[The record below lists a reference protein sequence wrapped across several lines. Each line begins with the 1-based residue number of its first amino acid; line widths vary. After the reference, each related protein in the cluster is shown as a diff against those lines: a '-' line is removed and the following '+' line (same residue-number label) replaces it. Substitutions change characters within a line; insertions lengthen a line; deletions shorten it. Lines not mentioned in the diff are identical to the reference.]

1 MNPEAGRRDRR
12 GGDRR
17 RSGGRRVED
26 TGAPDRSGP
35 DPTGEEAGDSL
46 DMPLTQLR
54 EDPDGLSPSS
64 EGPFSRIARTYVAAR
79 AILGGLLCLMQFSF
93 GSAAAG
99 PWLPWSQLLVTG
111 YAVQGVVLW
120 WSLRSGT
127 EPLTDGPRAS
137 SRRLWA
143 ATIGVDLSAFSLLHL
158 LGSPSTL
165 NFAALLV
172 LPVLMAGVLMPRR
185 WALFSAASASL
196 ALLAVSWPSSFSAA
210 DGAAFMA
217 QTGLVGVGLFAIS
230 LVAGELAMRLRRE
243 EQSARRSLELARSQE
258 RLNRLV
264 IEEMADGVLV
274 VDERQ
279 RVRAANPAAR
289 RLLVSQGEAPAA
301 PFSLRARQA
310 WAPLAEVV
318 DEALARR
325 DWPDAGRDVRLD
337 FGEGAGRTLRTR
349 ARFTPSTA
357 TAPSGSEGYYC
368 VLLLEDV
375 RTAQARL
382 RQERLAAM
390 GRVSTGIAHEI
401 RNPLAAISQANALLG
416 ESGLGDVQA
425 RLSRMVAD
433 NVRRLQRVVDDVL
446 EAAVPSGL
454 PAGAVDAR
462 EEVRSAVAD
471 WLASSGRDA
480 EDPRLRL
487 DLPESALTVQFD
499 GDHLR
504 RVLVNLLD
512 NASRHASC
520 DSGAMALRLSVRDE
534 RTAVLSLANDG
545 PPMPADVERHLFE
558 PFFSTRSR
566 GSGLGLYICREL
578 CDRYGATIEF
588 RLRPAGERLRNG
600 FLVVMQRERASA
612 MPETPASSA
621 T

>member
-1 MNPEAGRRDRR
+1 MNPEAGPRERR

-17 RSGGRRVED
+17 RSGGRRAED
-26 TGAPDRSGP
+26 TGAPAP
-35 DPTGEEAGDSL
+35 DLPERRDDERGDSPISPPTGLTDDSQAAS
-46 DMPLTQLR
+46 PL
-54 EDPDGLSPSS
+54 S
-64 EGPFSRIARTYVAAR
+64 EGPFARIARTYVAAR
-79 AILGGLLCLMQFSF
+79 AVLGGLLCLMQFSF
-93 GSAAAG
+93 GAAVAG
-99 PWLPWSQLLVTG
+99 PWLPWTLLLVTA
-111 YAVQGVVLW
+111 YAVQGAVLW
-120 WSLRSGT
+120 WSLRSRT
-127 EPLTDGPRAS
+127 EPLTDKPRAS

-143 ATIGVDLSAFSLLHL
+143 ATIGVDLLVFSLLHL

-230 LVAGELAMRLRRE
+230 LVAGELALRLRRE
-243 EQSARRSLELARSQE
+243 EQSARRSLEFARSQE

-274 VDERQ
+274 VDERL

-318 DEALARR
+318 EEALVRR

-337 FGEGAGRTLRTR
+337 FGEGAARTLRTR
-349 ARFTPSTA
+349 ARFTPPA
-357 TAPSGSEGYYC
+357 EAAPSGSQGSFC

-416 ESGLGDVQA
+416 ESGLEEAQA

-446 EAAVPSGL
+446 EAAVPSGSH
-454 PAGAVDAR
+454 AGAVDAR
-462 EEVRSAVAD
+462 EEVRSAVTD
-471 WLASSGRDA
+471 WLAATGHGPG
-480 EDPRLRL
+480 DPRLRL
-487 DLPESALTVQFD
+487 DLPEAPLTVQFD

-512 NASRHASC
+512 NASRHATSEPG
-520 DSGAMALRLSVRDE
+520 SMALRLSVRDE
-534 RTAVLSLANDG
+534 RTVVLSLANDG

-588 RLRPAGERLRNG
+588 RLRPSGERLRNG
-600 FLVVMQRERASA
+600 FLVVIRRSPAK
-612 MPETPASSA
+612 PETPAPPA